1 VAGGSGGPFI
11 ISATLQVLLNTL
23 TFEQDAATAVA
34 TPRIHHQW
42 LPPVLATESGIDAA
56 TCLALGRRGHR
67 VQGSPEIGA
76 VQLVRRTADGLLD
89 GAADPRKGGQAVGW

>member
-67 VQGSPEIGA
+67 VQGSPKSA
-76 VQLVRRTADGLLD
+76 RCSSF
-89 GAADPRKGGQAVGW
+89 AAPRMVYSMAQPIPQGGQAVGW